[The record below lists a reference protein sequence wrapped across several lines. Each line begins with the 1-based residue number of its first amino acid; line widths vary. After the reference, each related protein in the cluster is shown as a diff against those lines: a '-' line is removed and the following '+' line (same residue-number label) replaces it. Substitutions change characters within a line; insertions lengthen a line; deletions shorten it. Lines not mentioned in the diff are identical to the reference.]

1 MKPPG
6 PSSKKN
12 MERWGNKKMTANEYL
27 INVVNKYK
35 LHGIDQ
41 YTKTSLIYP
50 IENVINKWGGDN
62 IVEIKLSGS
71 RAKGTAISLASDLD
85 LFISLTSSLDMTLR
99 DIYNSLYNYFNKNGY
114 SVRKQN
120 VSIGLDFKGYKIDLV
135 PAKRESQYGN
145 DHSLY
150 RRKADTWTKTNID
163 AHISQVRNSGRINEI
178 IALKIWRENHQL
190 EWPSIYLETFVI
202 NNLKGRSLSDLSDNI
217 WYLLKII
224 SEEFLYQT
232 IVDPAN
238 SNNILSDELSDYE
251 KKKVIAQAISSRK
264 EKYWSNILR

>member
-1 MKPPG
+1 M
-6 PSSKKN
+6 SSDEYIINIINNHKLSETIDSYTQAFIIQPLEN
-12 MERWGNKKMTANEYL
+12 LISEWANDYL
-27 INVVNKYK
+27 DK
-35 LHGIDQ
+35 
-41 YTKTSLIYP
+41 
-50 IENVINKWGGDN
+50 
-62 IVEIKLSGS
+62 IKLSGS
-71 RAKGTAISLASDLD
+71 RAKGTAIDLSSDLD
-85 LFISLTSSLDMTLR
+85 LFISLSSITPCILKE
-99 DIYNSLYNYFNKNGY
+99 IYESLFEFIIAKNI
-114 SVRKQN
+114 SARKQN
-120 VSIGLDFKGYKIDLV
+120 VSIGVNFHGKKIDLV
-135 PAKRESQYGN
+135 PAKRQSQYGN
-145 DHSLY
+145 DHSIY
-150 RRKADTWTKTNID
+150 RSKADTWTKTNID

-264 EKYWSNILR
+264 EKYLSNILR

>member
-1 MKPPG
+1 
-6 PSSKKN
+6 
-12 MERWGNKKMTANEYL
+12 MEKWGNEKMTANEYL

-35 LHGIDQ
+35 LQGIDQ
-41 YTKTSLIYP
+41 YTETSIIYP
-50 IENVINKWGGDN
+50 IQKEIYKWGGED
-62 IVEIKLSGS
+62 IVDIKLSGS

-85 LFISLTSSLDMTLR
+85 LFISLTSSLDMNLR

-120 VSIGLDFKGYKIDLV
+120 VSIGLNFKGNKIDLV
-135 PAKRESQYGN
+135 PAKRQSQYGN
-145 DHSLY
+145 DHSIY
-150 RRKADTWTKTNID
+150 RSKADTWTKTNID
-163 AHISQVRNSGRINEI
+163 THISKVHNSGRINEI

-202 NNLKGRSLSDLSDNI
+202 DNLKGRALSDLSDNI

-238 SNNILSDELSDYE
+238 TNNILSDELTDFE
-251 KKKVIAQAISSRK
+251 KKKVIAQAICSRK
-264 EKYWSNILR
+264 EQYWSNILR